1 MAFLWKHPQS
11 RYWYVRFTDLQGR
24 RRNRSTGTSNRR
36 EALKI
41 ADSFE
46 AAAKK
51 NLTVRQIRK
60 AMTELYQEV
69 SGDALLSQSFR
80 AFSVK
85 WLAKKNGEVA
95 AATLSF
101 YKKTVDKFLQ
111 FLGSRAD
118 EDINRITNADI
129 LKFRSDL
136 SQKISAKTTNHN
148 IKGLRMLF
156 KAAREEQLINEN
168 PAESVKTL
176 KIPKKVERRPF
187 TMDEVRSLLK
197 HADDEWRSM
206 IRFALY
212 TGQRLADIATLRW
225 ENVDMRAK
233 EIRLSTR
240 KTGKALVLPIAPP
253 LWEFLKDRA
262 KDSIPHLPVHP
273 NAAAIISKKE
283 KSGQLSNQFSRIMAL
298 AGLRAKPTKSKKQD
312 GKGRDAL
319 RHTERLS
326 FHCFRHTAVTL
337 LKEAGVP
344 AAVVMELVG
353 HDSEQMSAHYTHVGR
368 EAMEKAAKS
377 LPKI

>member
-240 KTGKALVLPIAPP
+240 KTGKSLVLPIAPP

-298 AGLRAKPTKSKKQD
+298 AGLRAKPTKSKKQE

>member
-136 SQKISAKTTNHN
+136 SQKISTKTTNHN
-148 IKGLRMLF
+148 IKGLI
-156 KAAREEQLINEN
+156 E
-168 PAESVKTL
+168 
-176 KIPKKVERRPF
+176 
-187 TMDEVRSLLK
+187 
-197 HADDEWRSM
+197 
-206 IRFALY
+206 
-212 TGQRLADIATLRW
+212 
-225 ENVDMRAK
+225 
-233 EIRLSTR
+233 
-240 KTGKALVLPIAPP
+240 
-253 LWEFLKDRA
+253 
-262 KDSIPHLPVHP
+262 
-273 NAAAIISKKE
+273 
-283 KSGQLSNQFSRIMAL
+283 
-298 AGLRAKPTKSKKQD
+298 
-312 GKGRDAL
+312 
-319 RHTERLS
+319 
-326 FHCFRHTAVTL
+326 
-337 LKEAGVP
+337 
-344 AAVVMELVG
+344 
-353 HDSEQMSAHYTHVGR
+353 
-368 EAMEKAAKS
+368 
-377 LPKI
+377 

>member
-176 KIPKKVERRPF
+176 KILKKVERRPF

-240 KTGKALVLPIAPP
+240 KTGKSLVLPIAPP
-253 LWEFLKDRA
+253 LWDFLKDRA
-262 KDSIPHLPVHP
+262 EDSSPHLPVHP

>member
-1 MAFLWKHPQS
+1 
-11 RYWYVRFTDLQGR
+11 
-24 RRNRSTGTSNRR
+24 
-36 EALKI
+36 
-41 ADSFE
+41 
-46 AAAKK
+46 
-51 NLTVRQIRK
+51 
-60 AMTELYQEV
+60 MTELYQEV

-136 SQKISAKTTNHN
+136 SQKISTKTTNHN

-176 KIPKKVERRPF
+176 KILKKVERRPF

-253 LWEFLKDRA
+253 LWDFLKDRA
-262 KDSIPHLPVHP
+262 EDSSPHLPVHP

-298 AGLRAKPTKSKKQD
+298 AGLRAKPTKSKKQE

>member
-95 AATLSF
+95 VATLSF

-168 PAESVKTL
+168 PAQSVKTL

-298 AGLRAKPTKSKKQD
+298 AGLRAKPTKSKKQE

>member
-69 SGDALLSQSFR
+69 SGDALLAQSFR

-262 KDSIPHLPVHP
+262 KDSSPHLPVHP